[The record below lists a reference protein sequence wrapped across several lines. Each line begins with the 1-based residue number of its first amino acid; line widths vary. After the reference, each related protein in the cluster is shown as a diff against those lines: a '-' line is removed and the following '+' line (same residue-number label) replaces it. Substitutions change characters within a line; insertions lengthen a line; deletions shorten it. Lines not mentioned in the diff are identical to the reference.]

1 MRYFYN
7 QDYSSGKMLTGEIK
21 KALIECLQPIV
32 AEHIERR
39 KKVTDQD
46 VKDFMTIRPL
56 KFGDQYQ

>member
-1 MRYFYN
+1 
-7 QDYSSGKMLTGEIK
+7 MLTGEIK

-56 KFGDQYQ
+56 KFGDQYE